1 MKLKFN
7 LFSPPP
13 PQDSMNLNCNPSKK
27 GVFAFQLSLSL
38 SPAPAVS
45 HTLIGS
51 ISHSLTG
58 SVSHSHRLCLTLSL
72 SYRLGLTLK
81 SLLPA
86 RSHTHTSDKE
96 TELSPNGPTSVFP
109 TQSAVPNYTL
119 TTTERLALSPL
130 YARETVNSNTMKSG
144 AGCVATEARV
154 NPREKCAMSTWF

>member
-1 MKLKFN
+1 
-7 LFSPPP
+7 
-13 PQDSMNLNCNPSKK
+13 MNLNCNPSKK
-27 GVFAFQLSLSL
+27 KKKSLRVPALSLSL
-38 SPAPAVS
+38 SPR
-45 HTLIGS
+45 HWLCLTLS
-51 ISHSLTG
+51 SAL
-58 SVSHSHRLCLTLSL
+58 SHSHRLCLTLSPAL
-72 SYRLGLTLK
+72 SHAQSLLPARSHTQ

-130 YARETVNSNTMKSG
+130 YARETVNSNTMKSR
-144 AGCVATEARV
+144 AGCVATEVRV